1 MYLLSLAESAKL
13 EEAEEEGDEDLEPW
27 QGDDGEWDKEIDD
40 DDEGDDEADTQ
51 KLAKL
56 AAQVHI
62 LTKHQYWNSPGYC
75 DYGDFFTL
83 VCIFHSLRS
92 FPPCMRFN
100 ILIFCCFNAG

>member
-1 MYLLSLAESAKL
+1 MQVNIFIALSVLEADRMLWLSSYLDMYLSSLAESAKL

-62 LTKHQYWNSPGYC
+62 LTNRQY
-75 DYGDFFTL
+75 
-83 VCIFHSLRS
+83 
-92 FPPCMRFN
+92 
-100 ILIFCCFNAG
+100 